1 MQVCWNLTNLCNRD
15 CVYCFR
21 ELNERQLKLHQNLSV
36 IDKLNS
42 MGGER
47 ITYCGGEPLL
57 YPNLIELMKYSKCL
71 GMTNNLITNGSLLT
85 EKNLD
90 SYLLYVDKITFSI
103 DSPSDYVNQA
113 TGRGKHYYEHIKG
126 LLPIIH
132 ERYPDL
138 VIEINSVVTR
148 ESIKEVDYMFETIAG
163 ELSFYGI
170 KKWKISRFC
179 PLRGRAKERENLFS
193 LPDRVFDAIK
203 NKYDGQKA
211 MFEISVRDYSD
222 INENIIV
229 SPKGAL
235 KSSQGTEETLI
246 VDSILD
252 TPVDEITKALRLG
265 GYHV

>member
-1 MQVCWNLTNLCNRD
+1 MKVCWNLTSLCNED
-15 CVYCFR
+15 CMYCFR
-21 ELNERQLKLHQNLSV
+21 ELNERQLKAQQNLKV
-36 IDKLNS
+36 IDKLLAL
-42 MGGER
+42 GVER

-57 YPNLIELMKYSKCL
+57 YPNLIELMKYSKSL
-71 GMTNNLITNGSLLT
+71 GITNNIITNGSLLN
-85 EKNLD
+85 EDNLD
-90 SYLLYVDKITFSI
+90 DYMPFIDKITFSI
-103 DSPSDYVNQA
+103 DSPSDYVNCSI
-113 TGRGKHYYEHIKG
+113 GRGKHHYEHIKRI
-126 LLPIIH
+126 LPLIH
-132 ERYPDL
+132 QKYPH
-138 VIEINSVVTR
+138 VIIEINSVVTR
-148 ESIKEVDYMFETIAG
+148 ESIKEVDYMFESIAG

-179 PLRGRAKERENLFS
+179 PLRGYAKARENLFS
-193 LPDRVFDAIK
+193 LPDKVFDAIK

-235 KSSQGTEETLI
+235 KTSQGTNETVL

-252 TPVDEITKALRLG
+252 TPTEDISKVLRLG